1 METQRS
7 PLQRLSTNETWESG
21 PSQSKRPRAQNK
33 GNDRSSM
40 SSSAHEPTA
49 TFVYPEDV
57 AIPSRGVVKALYEE
71 AISSKESNQHA
82 LSDAGLLSFEDVLLP
97 AVAYQEEHALKALQA
112 RVQRDNPDAKPA
124 IVACRKVMFDS
135 IGAAVEAAKESRIA
149 RDQIDRE
156 REAVWQAEQEVK
168 RVTAAAEQ
176 DRLAKVD
183 RERHRRDLK
192 KKLPRNQ
199 ELWRE
204 VAYLMTELNK
214 LHHEARQW
222 KDTEE
227 DISQREIEMK
237 ALEEKKKSD
246 SDEEPADTEIEIS
259 TDKITKIEQT
269 VEDITLSA
277 VRIEQALHVVSGIII
292 ESDKVRKDL
301 YRRYKTDFQFHRY
314 PGVKNPKGILRAL
327 TQSQDQDEE

>member
-1 METQRS
+1 
-7 PLQRLSTNETWESG
+7 
-21 PSQSKRPRAQNK
+21 
-33 GNDRSSM
+33 
-40 SSSAHEPTA
+40 
-49 TFVYPEDV
+49 
-57 AIPSRGVVKALYEE
+57 
-71 AISSKESNQHA
+71 
-82 LSDAGLLSFEDVLLP
+82 
-97 AVAYQEEHALKALQA
+97 
-112 RVQRDNPDAKPA
+112 
-124 IVACRKVMFDS
+124 
-135 IGAAVEAAKESRIA
+135 
-149 RDQIDRE
+149 
-156 REAVWQAEQEVK
+156 
-168 RVTAAAEQ
+168 
-176 DRLAKVD
+176 
-183 RERHRRDLK
+183 
-192 KKLPRNQ
+192 
-199 ELWRE
+199 
-204 VAYLMTELNK
+204 MTELNK
-214 LHHEARQW
+214 LHREERQW

-237 ALEEKKKSD
+237 ALEEKKNSD